1 MTSIH
6 FVRKKNVVI
15 LYVAWAQE
23 LIFYSKNRMWI
34 VVRKLEE
41 VSRLH
46 FGIFDNLKILVLLLH
61 SSVPVYIL

>member
-34 VVRKLEE
+34 VVQKLEE

-46 FGIFDNLKILVLLLH
+46 LAYLII
-61 SSVPVYIL
+61 